1 MERYSVK
8 KEYVL
13 REIAGEY
20 LAVPTEGGG
29 EIVILDP
36 VSRLLWQSLSTSPKT
51 LDELTDIITADFEVD
66 KETARADIQ
75 EFLTNL
81 QKNNLI

>member
-36 VSRLLWQSLSTSPKT
+36 VSRLLWEALEAPKT
-51 LDELTDIITADFEVD
+51 LDELTALVTENFEVD
-66 KETARADIQ
+66 PSTARADIQ
-75 EFLTNL
+75 DFLSSL
-81 QKNNLI
+81 EKAKLI

>member
-36 VSRLLWQSLSTSPKT
+36 VSRLLWQKMQSAPQT
-51 LDELTDIITADFEVD
+51 LDDLTKAVTEAFEVQ
-66 KETARADIQ
+66 EPTARQDIK
-75 EFLTNL
+75 EFLTGL

>member
-36 VSRLLWQSLSTSPKT
+36 VSHLLWEALKTPKT
-51 LDELTDIITADFEVD
+51 LDELTALVTESFEVSPS
-66 KETARADIQ
+66 TARADIQ
-75 EFLTNL
+75 DFLSGL
-81 QKNNLI
+81 KEAKLI